1 MRRLRSTNYNSKW
14 FLGFNTGATWSC
26 DDVNNIWKWRSNEN
40 YYELDND
47 NYGRT
52 IPFGWG
58 LTLGKSFNYDY
69 GRIFSFDIRG
79 RYLHGRWYGQNE
91 EMDSISMENYD
102 PFVNIEDA
110 DAEQIKQ
117 MYQAGYGGY
126 IHNYKN
132 DIHRL
137 SLELVLHFNRFR
149 EKTGIDPYLFGG
161 VGLSFK
167 KSMGDLL
174 DNNGDLYS
182 ENILLSNDL
191 DFDFETQLNPNEN
204 MVHFMPSA
212 GFGIGYQIAPRV
224 SLGFEHKTTFTLK
237 DQFDGVISET
247 PRLKND
253 WYHYTSA
260 FLRFGLGGRTNS
272 SSNSSSSSSGF
283 STNDSQIAN
292 CPSPDVY
299 IYNTQNELLSN
310 QTIQIS
316 AKITNVSDVNEIKLM
331 DANRMLLPFEFDSYS
346 NKLTAI
352 ANLVSGNN
360 TFYIKANNNCGS
372 DMEELNVNFAD
383 CISPEGNFITPSQNA
398 LNVENANYQLKAHFN
413 HLKSASMLK
422 LFVNNVQVYG
432 FSFDVNTGTLES
444 DLTLFSGN
452 NNIRIV
458 FENTCGN
465 GVIETSINYIECTP
479 PNIEL
484 IQPTASGSTTNDRV
498 HEIEV
503 LFTGSNIGSANI
515 ETKLNG
521 KLLNKSDNDN
531 WNFNQGVLKFNVT
544 LINGINQITIEVSN
558 DCGNESLTFTL
569 DLEDCNPPSIV
580 FNTPINGTIIQNSSI
595 NISAQIQNIS
605 GAQDLSYQMNGNVIS
620 GISYNATNGLISGN
634 ISLSPGDNYFTIS
647 ASNDCGADVETV
659 HVLFDECKI
668 PNINII
674 SSNNEVTNDNY
685 TFQASIGNMP
695 TQNGITLTLNGQN
708 VNFSYNNG
716 MVTSH
721 VTLQPGQNQF
731 LILAVRPCGR
741 DNENLSLVFNN
752 CKAPSVSFDAP
763 SSSNSVSDQAKYLMM
778 ASTNNID
785 NAYQINVKFNGSAIP
800 FAFANNKIKALVML
814 DKGVNTFT
822 IEVDN
827 PCGEDEEN
835 MNVVFDPCLVPNLD
849 FSGNMAVLVA
859 ATNNNSVSSS
869 MPINFTIEN
878 YSASTN
884 VVISNNGNIIPSHT
898 YQIYNGVLNGT
909 VNLFNGINNI
919 SIQVIS
925 PCGSDSESI
934 VVSYVEETPAP
945 DSPSPNIEEEEE
957 SNTNDNESN
966 DEGDSNEDDNG
977 ESTDDNESNDEGGSN
992 EDDNGESTDDNES
1005 NDEGDSNEDDNGE
1018 STDDNESND
1027 EGDSNG
1033 NGRNGNGNG
1042 NGNGNNGHG
1051 NNDDGVDVSNP
1062 GQGNGGPNGQEDE
1075 SGDVDDESQD
1085 NGNDPGNNNEEEDE
1099 SNDEGNSNDE
1109 DNGENTDDN
1118 ESNDEGGSNE
1128 DENGENTDD
1137 NESNDEGDSNEDD
1150 NGENTEDN
1158 ESNDEGDSN
1167 G

>member
-1 MRRLRSTNYNSKW
+1 
-14 FLGFNTGATWSC
+14 
-26 DDVNNIWKWRSNEN
+26 
-40 YYELDND
+40 
-47 NYGRT
+47 
-52 IPFGWG
+52 
-58 LTLGKSFNYDY
+58 
-69 GRIFSFDIRG
+69 
-79 RYLHGRWYGQNE
+79 
-91 EMDSISMENYD
+91 MDSISMENFD

-1027 EGDSNG
+1027 EG
-1033 NGRNGNGNG
+1033 
-1042 NGNGNNGHG
+1042 
-1051 NNDDGVDVSNP
+1051 
-1062 GQGNGGPNGQEDE
+1062 
-1075 SGDVDDESQD
+1075 
-1085 NGNDPGNNNEEEDE
+1085 
-1099 SNDEGNSNDE
+1099 
-1109 DNGENTDDN
+1109 
-1118 ESNDEGGSNE
+1118 GSNE

-1150 NGENTEDN
+1150 NGESTDDNESNDEGDSNEDDNGESTDDNESNDEGDSNEDDNGESTDDNESNDEGDSNEDDNGENTDDN

-1167 G
+1167 GNGNGNGTVTVTETEIMDMAIMMMV

>member
-1 MRRLRSTNYNSKW
+1 MKNFYIILFSFLISLTANAQVKTTNYNSKW

-69 GRIFSFDIRG
+69 GRIFSFDLRG
-79 RYLHGRWYGQNE
+79 RYLHGKWYGQNI
-91 EMDSISMENYD
+91 EMDSISMESFD

-110 DAEQIKQ
+110 DAQEIKQ
-117 MYQAGYGGY
+117 MYQAAYGGY

-149 EKTGIDPYLFGG
+149 EKTRIDPYLFGG

-167 KSMGDLL
+167 KTMGDLL

-182 ENILLSNDL
+182 ENTLLNNDL
-191 DFDFETQLNPNEN
+191 DFDFETQLNPDEN
-204 MVHFMPSA
+204 QVHFMPSA

-237 DQFDGVISET
+237 DQFDGVLSET

-260 FLRFGLGGRTNS
+260 FIRFGLGGRNNSSSS
-272 SSNSSSSSSGF
+272 SSNSSSGF
-283 STNDSQIAN
+283 SNNESQIEN
-292 CPSPDVY
+292 CPSPDIY
-299 IYNTQNELLSN
+299 IYNTQNEILSN

-316 AKITNVSDVNEIKLM
+316 AKIKNVSDVNEIKLM

-352 ANLVSGNN
+352 ANLVSGKN

-383 CISPEGNFITPSQNA
+383 CISPEGNFISPSQNA
-398 LNVENANYQLKAHFN
+398 LSVENSNYQLRAHFN
-413 HLKSASMLK
+413 HLKSASMIK

-458 FENTCGN
+458 FENPCGN
-465 GVIETSINYIECTP
+465 GVISTSLNYIECTP

-484 IQPTASGSTTNDRV
+484 IHPTASGSTTNDRV

-503 LFTGSNIGSANI
+503 LLTGSNIESANI

-521 KLLNKSDNDN
+521 NLINKSDNNN

-580 FNTPINGTIIQNSSI
+580 FKTPINGTTVQNSSI

-605 GAQDLSYQMNGNVIS
+605 GPQGLSYQLNGNVIS
-620 GISYNATNGLISGN
+620 GISYNATNGLVSGN
-634 ISLSPGDNYFTIS
+634 LVLSAGDNYFTIS
-647 ASNDCGADVETV
+647 AMNDCGADVETV
-659 HVLFDECKI
+659 HVVFDECKI
-668 PNINII
+668 PNINVI
-674 SSNNEVTNDNY
+674 SSNNQVTNDNY
-685 TFQASIGNMP
+685 TFQASIENMP

-708 VNFSYNNG
+708 INFSYNNG
-716 MVTSH
+716 LVTSH

-731 LILAVRPCGR
+731 FILAVRACGR

-752 CKAPSVSFDAP
+752 CKAPSVSFDTP
-763 SSSNSVSDQAKYLMM
+763 NSSNLVSSQSKYLMI

-785 NAYQINVKFNGSAIP
+785 NSNQINVLLNGSPIP

-814 DKGVNTFT
+814 DKGVNNFK
-822 IEVDN
+822 IEVEN

-835 MNVVFDPCLVPNLD
+835 VNVVFDPCLVPNLS
-849 FSGNMAVLVA
+849 FSGNMAALVSA
-859 ATNNNSVSSS
+859 SSNSSVSSLL
-869 MPINFTIEN
+869 PINFTIEN
-878 YSASTN
+878 YSAATN

-909 VNLFNGINNI
+909 VNLSNGINTI
-919 SIQVIS
+919 SIQAIS

-945 DSPSPNIEEEEE
+945 DSPNPNTDIEEEEE
-957 SNTNDNESN
+957 SNT
-966 DEGDSNEDDNG
+966 DDN
-977 ESTDDNESNDEGGSN
+977 D
-992 EDDNGESTDDNES
+992 
-1005 NDEGDSNEDDNGE
+1005 
-1018 STDDNESND
+1018 
-1027 EGDSNG
+1027 
-1033 NGRNGNGNG
+1033 
-1042 NGNGNNGHG
+1042 
-1051 NNDDGVDVSNP
+1051 
-1062 GQGNGGPNGQEDE
+1062 
-1075 SGDVDDESQD
+1075 
-1085 NGNDPGNNNEEEDE
+1085 
-1099 SNDEGNSNDE
+1099 
-1109 DNGENTDDN
+1109 
-1118 ESNDEGGSNE
+1118 
-1128 DENGENTDD
+1128 
-1137 NESNDEGDSNEDD
+1137 SNDEGDSNEDD
-1150 NGENTEDN
+1150 NGENTDDN
-1158 ESNDEGDSN
+1158 DSNDEGDSN
-1167 G
+1167 EDDNGENTDDNDSNDEGDSNED

>member
-1 MRRLRSTNYNSKW
+1 MKNFYIILFSLLISLTASAQVKTTNYNSKW

-58 LTLGKSFNYDY
+58 VTLGKSFNYDY
-69 GRIFSFDIRG
+69 GRIFSFDLRG
-79 RYLHGRWYGQNE
+79 RYLHGKWYGQNKD
-91 EMDSISMENYD
+91 MDTISMENFD
-102 PFVNIEDA
+102 PFVNLEDA
-110 DAEQIKQ
+110 DAQEIKQ
-117 MYQAGYGGY
+117 MYQAAYGGY

-167 KSMGDLL
+167 KTMGDLL
-174 DNNGDLYS
+174 DNNGNLYS
-182 ENILLSNDL
+182 ENILLNNDL

-204 MVHFMPSA
+204 FVHFMPSA

-237 DQFDGVISET
+237 DQFDGVISEI

-260 FLRFGLGGRTNS
+260 FIRFGLGGRTNS

-283 STNDSQIAN
+283 SNNESQIAS
-292 CPSPDVY
+292 CPSPDIY
-299 IYNTQNELLSN
+299 IYNTQNEIVSN

-316 AKITNVSDVNEIKLM
+316 AKITNVSDVNAIKLM
-331 DANRMLLPFEFDSYS
+331 DGNRMLLPFEYDSYS

-372 DMEELNVNFAD
+372 DIEELNVNFAD
-383 CISPEGNFITPSQNA
+383 CISPQGNFITPSQNA

-413 HLKSASMLK
+413 HLKSASMIK

-432 FSFDVNTGTLES
+432 FSFNVNTGTLES

-458 FENTCGN
+458 FENTCGS

-503 LFTGSNIGSANI
+503 LLMGSNIGSANI

-531 WNFNQGVLKFNVT
+531 WNFKQGVLKFNVT

-569 DLEDCNPPSIV
+569 DLENCNAPIININSPLSG
-580 FNTPINGTIIQNSSI
+580 NTVQNSNLSF
-595 NISAQIQNIS
+595 SAQIQNVSNTQNIT
-605 GAQDLSYQMNGNVIS
+605 YQINGGLLQGINYNTSNNTSS
-620 GISYNATNGLISGN
+620 GIIT
-634 ISLSPGDNYFTIS
+634 LSPGDNYITVSAGNECGNDIETI
-647 ASNDCGADVETV
+647 
-659 HVLFDECKI
+659 HVVFDECKI
-668 PNINII
+668 PNINIS
-674 SSNNEVTNDNY
+674 SSNSEVTNDNY

-716 MVTSH
+716 IVTSH
-721 VTLQPGQNQF
+721 VTLQPGQNKF
-731 LILAVRPCGR
+731 LLLAVRACGR
-741 DNENLSLVFNN
+741 DNENLNVVFND
-752 CKAPSVSFDAP
+752 CMAPAVSFDAP
-763 SSSNSVSDQAKYLMM
+763 NSSNLVSSQSKYLLI
-778 ASTNNID
+778 ASTSNIN
-785 NAYQINVKFNGSAIP
+785 NAYQINVSLNGSTIP

-814 DKGVNTFT
+814 DKGVNNFK
-822 IEVDN
+822 IEVEN

-835 MNVVFDPCLVPNLD
+835 INVVFNPCLVPNLA
-849 FSGNMAVLVA
+849 FSGNMAALVTA
-859 ATNNNSVSSS
+859 PNNSSVSSS

-898 YQIYNGVLNGT
+898 YQIYNGVFNGA

-934 VVSYVEETPAP
+934 VVSYVEETPTP
-945 DSPSPNIEEEEE
+945 DNPSPEIDVEEEEP
-957 SNTNDNESN
+957 NTDDN
-966 DEGDSNEDDNG
+966 EGDSNE
-977 ESTDDNESNDEGGSN
+977 
-992 EDDNGESTDDNES
+992 
-1005 NDEGDSNEDDNGE
+1005 
-1018 STDDNESND
+1018 
-1027 EGDSNG
+1027 
-1033 NGRNGNGNG
+1033 
-1042 NGNGNNGHG
+1042 
-1051 NNDDGVDVSNP
+1051 
-1062 GQGNGGPNGQEDE
+1062 
-1075 SGDVDDESQD
+1075 
-1085 NGNDPGNNNEEEDE
+1085 
-1099 SNDEGNSNDE
+1099 E

-1118 ESNDEGGSNE
+1118 GSN
-1128 DENGENTDD
+1128 N
-1137 NESNDEGDSNEDD
+1137 EGDSNE
-1150 NGENTEDN
+1150 EDN
-1158 ESNDEGDSN
+1158 
-1167 G
+1167 